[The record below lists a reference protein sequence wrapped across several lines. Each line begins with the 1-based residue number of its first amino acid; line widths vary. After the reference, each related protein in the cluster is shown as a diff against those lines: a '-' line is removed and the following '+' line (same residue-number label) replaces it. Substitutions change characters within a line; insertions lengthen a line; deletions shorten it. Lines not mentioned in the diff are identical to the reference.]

1 MISTLRTPSR
11 NFLNLS
17 FIDLELARDPFSR
30 ENQKRRPST
39 VSAFSQ
45 HFKKNP
51 VSFGLIGFFVLKV
64 VFVDIFIAFGD
75 VFSDFWQVKMKYVL
89 VKALSLSVIVRH
101 SKV

>member
-1 MISTLRTPSR
+1 MPFRD
-11 NFLNLS
+11 FLNFS

-30 ENQKRRPST
+30 ENQKRRIST
-39 VSAFSQ
+39 VSALSQ

-75 VFSDFWQVKMKYVL
+75 VFSDFWQVQTKYVL
-89 VKALSLSVIVRH
+89 VKALSLIVML
-101 SKV
+101 KV